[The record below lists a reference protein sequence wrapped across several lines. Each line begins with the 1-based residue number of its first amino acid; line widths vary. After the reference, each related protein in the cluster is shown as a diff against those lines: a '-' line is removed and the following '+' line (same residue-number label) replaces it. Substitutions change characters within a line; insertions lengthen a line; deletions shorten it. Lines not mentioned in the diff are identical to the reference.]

1 MATPFGMPLGTNEF
15 QCPVGGT
22 WYENAPWNS
31 PVFCVLGGTTAPVV
45 AAVVAAGAVVG
56 ATGAVVG
63 ADGAVVAAVV
73 GADGAVVGAAGAA
86 QAPRTASASSA
97 SRNLKLFNFIKLLL

>member
-1 MATPFGMPLGTNEF
+1 MARPFGMPLGTNEF

-22 WYENAPWNS
+22 WYGKAPWNS

-45 AAVVAAGAVVG
+45 AAVVGAGAVVG
-56 ATGAVVG
+56 ATAAVG
-63 ADGAVVAAVV
+63 AGGAVVAAVV

-97 SRNLKLFNFIKLLL
+97 SRNFKLFNFIVLLL